1 MESEASVIIAGN
13 WKMYK
18 TNIEAVDFIK
28 KLGEKIAPTKAQ
40 VLLAVPFTAIASAA
54 KEAEGSLIE
63 IGAQNMNDASEGA
76 FTGEVAAKML
86 IDAGAKFVILGHSE
100 RRRYFNEDNAFINRK
115 VKRALQE
122 GLKVILCVGESLSER
137 EAEKTEEVLQNQLKA
152 CLDGVLEDD
161 IKNLI
166 IAYEPV
172 WAIGTG
178 LNATAPVVEE
188 THLVI
193 RQILATLYSEEVVKR
208 ISIIY
213 GGSVKPANA
222 LAYIDEPNID
232 GLLVGGASLDLDT
245 FDQIVNYQHHA
256 NT

>member
-18 TNIEAVDFIK
+18 TNIEAVDFIR
-28 KLGEKIAPTKAQ
+28 KLGEKIAPTKAH
-40 VLLAVPFTAIASAA
+40 VLLAVPFTAIAPAA

-86 IDAGAKFVILGHSE
+86 VDAGAKFVILGHSE
-100 RRRYFNEDNAFINRK
+100 RRRYFNEDDAFINRK
-115 VKRALQE
+115 VRRALRE
-122 GLKVILCVGESLSER
+122 GLKAILCVGETLSDR
-137 EAEKTEEVLQNQLKA
+137 ESGKTEETLRSQLAA
-152 CLDGVLEDD
+152 CLDGVEAREVDR
-161 IKNLI
+161 LI

-178 LNATAPVVEE
+178 INATAQAVEA
-188 THLVI
+188 THLSI
-193 RQILATLYSEEVVKR
+193 RLILASLYNEEIAKKIPV
-208 ISIIY
+208 IY

-222 LAYIDEPNID
+222 SAYIDEPNID